1 MEIIK
6 LNLSVTNDYLIKF
19 NANNYVLIDTGYL
32 EDWELFCKGLKEL
45 KIEICNISHIILTHH
60 HDDHCGLLNKIVE
73 MNNAV
78 KIVMNSSTKELLTKG
93 ENDRTHGGGLINK
106 RINFLFNFKQLYI
119 SLVLRKH
126 VDKENNLKFPP
137 YKARENDI
145 IINGETRLS
154 DIGINL
160 PGKIIET
167 PGHTVDSVS
176 IVFENGDCF
185 VGDAA
190 ANMLSFAGT
199 KYCVVFIMDLKQYY
213 ESWTKIIKTNAKM
226 VYPAHGKAFSID
238 KLKKYIWKNKSEN
251 MVKY

>member
-6 LNLSVTNDYLIKF
+6 LSLSVTNDYLIKT
-19 NANNYVLIDTGYL
+19 NANNYILIDTGYVD
-32 EDWELFCKGLKEL
+32 DWNLFCKRLKEL
-45 KIEICNISHIILTHH
+45 KIEIHNISHIILTHH

-73 MNNAV
+73 INNAV
-78 KIVMNSSTKELLTKG
+78 KIVMYSSTKDLLTKG

-106 RINFLFNFKQLYI
+106 RIDFLIKFKQLYI
-119 SLVLRKH
+119 SLILRKH
-126 VDKENNLKFPP
+126 VDKNSNLKFPP

-145 IINGETRLS
+145 IFNGEIKLS

-190 ANMLSFAGT
+190 ANMLRFAGT
-199 KYCVVFIMDLKQYY
+199 KYCVIFIMNLKQYY
-213 ESWTKIIKTNAKM
+213 ESWIKIIKANAKT
-226 VYPAHGKAFSID
+226 VYPAHGKAFKID
-238 KLKKYIWKNKSEN
+238 KLQKNIWKNIKNVE
-251 MVKY
+251 VKL